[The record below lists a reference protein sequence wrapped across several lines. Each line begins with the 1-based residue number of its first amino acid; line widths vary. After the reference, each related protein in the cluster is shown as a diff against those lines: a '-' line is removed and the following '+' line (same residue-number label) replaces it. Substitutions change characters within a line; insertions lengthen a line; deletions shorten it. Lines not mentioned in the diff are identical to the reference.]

1 MTTPPSDYPPPFPTD
16 PNQPQGGPPPWT
28 PPPGGPPQGGPPPAW
43 TPAPPPTAAY
53 GYGQPPPG
61 GPPPG
66 LYYDQA
72 SQLTLPAGT
81 QLASVGRRIGAYF
94 LAIPLAIITLGI
106 GYLIWGLILWNKGQS
121 PALKVL
127 GMRVWRPESQRNAS
141 FGFMALRNIVGAIV
155 ENIVGL
161 ITGLI
166 SFIMF
171 LVTKEHKSLHDLIGG
186 TVVLYDPNNTLEGK

>member
-1 MTTPPSDYPPPFPTD
+1 MTTPPSDYPPPFPSG
-16 PNQPQGGPPPWT
+16 PNQPPSGPPPWT
-28 PPPGGPPQGGPPPAW
+28 PPPGGPPPGGPPPAW

-53 GYGQPPPG
+53 GYGQPAPG

-66 LYYDQA
+66 LFYDQA

-94 LAIPLAIITLGI
+94 LAIPLFIVTLGI
-106 GYLIWGLILWNKGQS
+106 GYIIWGLILWNKGQT

-127 GMRVWRPESQRNAS
+127 GMRVWRPESQSNAS
-141 FGFMALRNIVGAIV
+141 FGFMALREIIGRIVDGILSIV
-155 ENIVGL
+155 TE
-161 ITGLI
+161 LI

-171 LVTKEHKSLHDLIGG
+171 VATKEHKSLHDLVAG